1 MSSDESHNSHETQ
14 EHHESSHASEIGKP
28 HGTHPLTAEMQHML
42 DSYIEGLQSAKKAVT
57 PIHVD
62 EIASHI
68 ARFYEQVRKVID
80 WKEDNVLRRS
90 AIERALKRTL
100 FLKLTGVSLR
110 PDIDTYRVA
119 FSVTSD
125 LIRGGHLPNDE
136 IPLEQVTLVD
146 AVLKKYLYILRHAVF
161 PTNDMLP
168 LKRQI
173 NFTYF
178 IIELA
183 AVDIEELLTNPVKE
197 RVLLQAMTQTLA
209 DRIGIIPKEGI
220 NDADK
225 QTHVFIAA
233 SRTLF
238 DLDDS
243 YIIAQLL
250 RFTYPDRWFSADEE
264 LMKEL
269 ATEVPRIWIESGSI
283 LEHRISRQLYT
294 IAERVDT
301 VYMLLGDVLDEYKE
315 SPEELKALMQDK
327 ARFSEAISAAYSKR
341 YTSLKSRLM
350 RLAIFSTLSVFLSN
364 WATFFIVEIPLAELF
379 YEGFN
384 LFTTLVDFIVPTVVM
399 FALVSII
406 RPPPKEN
413 EARVLTTVYQFVYGD
428 EKKKLYHVYMKRK
441 RNTALSL
448 IVAVLYLTL
457 MFGVLG
463 GVGYVFY
470 ISSMPITSVI
480 FDTFTIALTFF
491 AAVGI
496 RNKSKE
502 LSVDDKTPV
511 WEFFLDMLSVPIARI
526 GSFLAAK
533 WKEYNII
540 AIAFTFLVET
550 PMVVVFDFIENL
562 SQYLKERRA
571 ELH

>member
-1 MSSDESHNSHETQ
+1 MADEHTTEPSKEIAHPQDPDEDNSVDV
-14 EHHESSHASEIGKP
+14 
-28 HGTHPLTAEMQHML
+28 HPLTPQMEHLAITYATDL
-42 DSYIEGLQSAKKAVT
+42 LAAKVPGT

-68 ARFYEQVRKVID
+68 AKFYEQIRKVVD

-90 AIERALKRTL
+90 AIERSLKRTL
-100 FLKLTGVSLR
+100 FPKLTGVTLKS
-110 PDIDTYRVA
+110 DIDSYRIA
-119 FSVTSD
+119 YSVTAD

-136 IPLEQVTLVD
+136 IPQEHVSLIET
-146 AVLKKYLYILRHAVF
+146 VLNKYLYILKHAKF
-161 PTNDMLP
+161 PANELLP

-178 IIELA
+178 VIELA
-183 AVDIEELLTNPVKE
+183 AVDIEEILTNPVKE
-197 RVLLQAMTQTLA
+197 RVLLEAMTQTLTE
-209 DRIGIIPKEGI
+209 RIRIRPEGSMT
-220 NDADK
+220 DDEK
-225 QTHVFIAA
+225 KTHVFIAA

-243 YIIAQLL
+243 FIIDQLL
-250 RFTYPDRWFSADEE
+250 KFSYPDWLNPSPE
-264 LMKEL
+264 LLEKL
-269 ATEVPRIWIESGSI
+269 AVDVPSIWLQSDKI
-283 LEHRISRQLYT
+283 LEHPVSRQLYT
-294 IAERVDT
+294 ICERIDT
-301 VYMLLGDVLDEYKE
+301 VYMLIGDVLDQYKE
-315 SPEELKALMQDK
+315 YPQKVTAVLSDK
-327 ARFSEAISAAYSKR
+327 VRLTEAVTAAYDKR
-341 YTSLKSRLM
+341 YISLKTRLF

-364 WATFFIVEIPLAELF
+364 WVTFFIVEVPMASLF

-384 LFTTLVDFIVPTVVM
+384 LFTSIIDFVVPTVVM

-406 RPPPKEN
+406 RPPPVEN
-413 EARVLTTVYQFVYGD
+413 VTRVITAVYQFIYED
-428 EKKKLYHVYMKRK
+428 EKKKLYDVYLKQQ
-441 RNTALSL
+441 RNPLFMTVV
-448 IVAVLYLTL
+448 IGLYLVM

-470 ISSMPITSVI
+470 IARLPITSVV

-511 WEFFLDMLSVPIARI
+511 WEFLLDMLSVPIARI
-526 GSFLAAK
+526 GAFLSAK
-533 WKEYNII
+533 WKEYNIV
-540 AIAFTFLVET
+540 AILFTFLIET
-550 PMVVVFDFIENL
+550 PMVVIFDFIENW

>member
-1 MSSDESHNSHETQ
+1 MSDDTRKDHEAPIEATPVAIEQ
-14 EHHESSHASEIGKP
+14 TGIIDAEVE
-28 HGTHPLTAEMQHML
+28 HPLTEETAGLIQT
-42 DSYIEGLQSAKKAVT
+42 YIDGLHSQKKPGT

-68 ARFYEQVRKVID
+68 AKFYESVRKVID

-100 FLKLTGVSLR
+100 FPKLTGMTLKA
-110 PDIDTYRVA
+110 DIETYKVA
-119 FSVTSD
+119 YSITAD

-136 IPLEQVTLVD
+136 IPQEHVELVEM
-146 AVLKKYLYILRHAVF
+146 VLKKYLYILKHAQF
-161 PTNDMLP
+161 PTKDVIP

-178 IIELA
+178 IIDLA
-183 AVDIEELLTNPVKE
+183 AVDIEEILTNPVKE
-197 RVLLQAMTQTLA
+197 QALLESMTRTITSRV
-209 DRIGIIPKEGI
+209 RIVPEGGLSHE
-220 NDADK
+220 DK
-225 QTHVFIAA
+225 KTHVYIAVC
-233 SRTLF
+233 RTLY

-250 RFTYPDRWFSADEE
+250 KFSYENWFQPSPGLLEKLSSDIPD
-264 LMKEL
+264 
-269 ATEVPRIWIESGSI
+269 IWLRSSTV
-283 LEHRISRQLYT
+283 LEHPVSRQLYT
-294 IAERVDT
+294 ICERIDT
-301 VYMLLGDVLDEYKE
+301 VYMLIGDIMDKYKE
-315 SPEELKALMQDK
+315 HPGKLRSVFKD
-327 ARFSEAISAAYSKR
+327 REAFTKDVTEAYNKR
-341 YTSLKSRLM
+341 YTSLKSRLF

-364 WATFFIVEIPLAELF
+364 WATFYIVEVPLAALF
-379 YEGFN
+379 AEGFN
-384 LFTTLVDFIVPTVVM
+384 LFTAIIDFTIPTVVM
-399 FALVSII
+399 FFLVSII
-406 RPPPKEN
+406 RPPPADN
-413 EARVLTTVYQFVYGD
+413 VNRVLTAVYQFVYSD
-428 EKKKLYHVYMKRK
+428 EKKKLYDVYINRR
-441 RNTALSL
+441 RNRYFRA
-448 IVAVLYLTL
+448 IMGIMYLTM

-470 ISSMPITSVI
+470 IARLPISSVV

-502 LSVDDKTPV
+502 LSVDDRTPV

-526 GSFLAAK
+526 GAFLAAK
-533 WKEYNII
+533 WKEYNFI
-540 AIAFTFLVET
+540 AIFFTFLIET
-550 PMVVVFDFIENL
+550 PLIVIFDFVENW

>member
-1 MSSDESHNSHETQ
+1 MSDEQKPETPI
-14 EHHESSHASEIGKP
+14 EIVP
-28 HGTHPLTAEMQHML
+28 ANQVETPADEHPLTPEIAHLVEE
-42 DSYIEGLQSAKKAVT
+42 YIAGIQSAKRPVT

-68 ARFYEQVRKVID
+68 AKFYEQIRKVID

-100 FLKLTGVSLR
+100 FPKLTGVSLR
-110 PDIDTYRVA
+110 SDIDTYRVA
-119 FSVTSD
+119 FTVTAD

-136 IPLEQVTLVD
+136 IPQEQVELVEN
-146 AVLKKYLYILRHAVF
+146 VLKKYLYIQKNAKF
-161 PTNDMLP
+161 PTTELLP
-168 LKRQI
+168 IKRQI

-183 AVDIEELLTNPVKE
+183 AVEIEEILTNPVRE
-197 RVLLQAMTQTLA
+197 RVLLEAMTNTLT
-209 DRIGIIPKEGI
+209 DRIRIQPEGKI
-220 NDADK
+220 GDDEK
-225 QTHVFIAA
+225 KTHVFIAV

-243 YIIAQLL
+243 FIIAQLL
-250 RFTYPDRWFSADEE
+250 KFMYPDWWSPSPE
-264 LMKEL
+264 LLTKLTSEI
-269 ATEVPRIWIESGSI
+269 PSIWLESEKV
-283 LEHRISRQLYT
+283 LEHPISRQLYA
-294 IAERVDT
+294 IAERIDT
-301 VYMLLGDVLDEYKE
+301 VFMLIGDILETQKENPKKVREILGDKE
-315 SPEELKALMQDK
+315 KLSLAII
-327 ARFSEAISAAYSKR
+327 EAYDKR
-341 YTSLKSRLM
+341 YTSLKTRLM

-364 WATFFIVEIPLAELF
+364 WVTFYIVEVPAAHLF

-384 LFTTLVDFIVPTVVM
+384 VFAAVVDFVVPTVVM

-406 RPPPKEN
+406 RPPPVEN
-413 EARVLTTVYQFVYGD
+413 REWVLKAVYQFVYRD
-428 EKKKLYHVYMKRK
+428 EKKKLYDVYLARK
-441 RNTALSL
+441 RNAMFKL
-448 IVAVLYLTL
+448 IVGLLYLVL

-470 ISSMPITSVI
+470 IAKLPITSVI

-502 LSVDDKTPV
+502 LSVDDKSPI

-526 GSFLAAK
+526 GAILAAK

-540 AIAFTFLVET
+540 AILFTFIFET
-550 PMVVVFDFIENL
+550 PMVVIFDFIENW